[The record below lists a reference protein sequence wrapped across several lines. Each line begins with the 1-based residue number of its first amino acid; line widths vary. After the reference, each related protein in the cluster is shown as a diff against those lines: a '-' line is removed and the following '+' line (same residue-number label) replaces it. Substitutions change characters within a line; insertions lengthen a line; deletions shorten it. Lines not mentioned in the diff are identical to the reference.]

1 MLTKSPDEQGNKFKS
16 KLSGE
21 KKKKRTTTMLQK
33 WPDEKTPAAVPVTK
47 A

>member
-1 MLTKSPDEQGNKFKS
+1 MLTKSLDEQGNKFKS
-16 KLSGE
+16 KLSG

>member
-1 MLTKSPDEQGNKFKS
+1 MLTKSLDEQGNKFKS
-16 KLSGE
+16 KLSG
-21 KKKKRTTTMLQK
+21 KKKRTTTMLQK